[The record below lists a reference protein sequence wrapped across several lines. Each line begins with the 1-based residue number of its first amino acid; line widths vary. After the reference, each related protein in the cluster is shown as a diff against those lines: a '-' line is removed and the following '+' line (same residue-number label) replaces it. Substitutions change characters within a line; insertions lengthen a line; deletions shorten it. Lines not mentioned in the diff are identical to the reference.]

1 LLFFC
6 FFGLSWEWASKVNT
20 DELDFVFE
28 HWSFFTRSFW
38 NSIFFIPISYRGLVK
53 FVRVDFGFLFR
64 CYIFWN
70 CFFLSFNIRLSG
82 LELCNFFSFFFFLWV
97 ISISYLMLRANK
109 INSGL
114 LELSLPGHS
123 FFTLENIWPDPWC
136 SMSLFNDYLQ
146 AVSVASLLD
155 LINLATLLLQV
166 LKLNGLCDL
175 FFTFLKFKWSSVNYL
190 NDSW

>member
-1 LLFFC
+1 VRVSQVSSDWFWFSIFIYWTLFFLLGFFFENLVFFILIICHRWQVGRVNPCWHEFFFPWFFFKILSLDIKLLVLKLCYFFC

-70 CFFLSFNIRLSG
+70 CFFFIL
-82 LELCNFFSFFFFLWV
+82 
-97 ISISYLMLRANK
+97 
-109 INSGL
+109 
-114 LELSLPGHS
+114 
-123 FFTLENIWPDPWC
+123 
-136 SMSLFNDYLQ
+136 
-146 AVSVASLLD
+146 
-155 LINLATLLLQV
+155 
-166 LKLNGLCDL
+166 
-175 FFTFLKFKWSSVNYL
+175 
-190 NDSW
+190 